1 MMQTQ
6 VQELRAETFAPYGSV
21 IERPATPG
29 EASGP
34 GWMWWSEIA
43 TLATTDRPYA
53 MGYLDL
59 TPEPLQFDWAES
71 HAHSPE
77 IIIPLG
83 GDALI
88 YVGAAVETPEW
99 DRFEVFRMRPGQ
111 AVVLNPGVW
120 HGAPMAIHRPLRAL
134 VLLRRGTGTDD
145 VKIATT
151 EPIEV
156 VAPLTRT

>member
-1 MMQTQ
+1 MQTR
-6 VQELRAETFAPYGSV
+6 VQELAANTFAPYGFV
-21 IERPATPG
+21 IERPATPA

-43 TLATTDRPYA
+43 TLATMDRPYTV
-53 MGYLDL
+53 GYLDL
-59 TPEPLQFDWAES
+59 TPEPLRFDWAES
-71 HAHSPE
+71 HALSSE
-77 IIIPLG
+77 VIIPVD

-88 YVGAAVETPEW
+88 YVGTGMETPDWE
-99 DRFEVFRMRPGQ
+99 RFEVFRMRPGQ

-134 VLLRRGTGTDD
+134 VLLRQGTGTDD
-145 VKIATT
+145 VKKATT

-156 VAPLTRT
+156 IAPVARI